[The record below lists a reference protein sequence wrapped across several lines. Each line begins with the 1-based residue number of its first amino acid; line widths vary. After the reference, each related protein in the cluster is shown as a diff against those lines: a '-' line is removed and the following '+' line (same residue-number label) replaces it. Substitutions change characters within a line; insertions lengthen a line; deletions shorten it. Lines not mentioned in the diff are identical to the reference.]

1 MALVQDFEKVDDGDA
16 IFLSTP
22 MKITIGIFVV
32 GPTLALLGVDDEGV
46 GAPNNNVHTVL
57 LMIISSWRPCFPQ
70 AQRILWSAS

>member
-32 GPTLALLGVDDEGV
+32 GPTLTLLGII
-46 GAPNNNVHTVL
+46 P
-57 LMIISSWRPCFPQ
+57 MIYWR
-70 AQRILWSAS
+70 LDS